1 MVAGDDHTVRQT
13 QELLGERVVGVVVK
27 RGIGTM
33 AAINR
38 QPEKARALIRE
49 GAREAV
55 RRAHQMQPYDPGYPC
70 RVEVDIDH
78 QQRVD
83 LATLIP
89 GTERIGNRSFA
100 YSASD
105 GLQLMLIWRATLNA
119 MMTRAPL

>member
-1 MVAGDDHTVRQT
+1 
-13 QELLGERVVGVVVK
+13 VVVK

-33 AAINR
+33 SAINL
-38 QPEKARALIRE
+38 QPEKARSLIRE
-49 GAREAV
+49 GAAEAV
-55 RRAHQMQPYDPGYPC
+55 RRAPELRPYDPGFPC

-78 QQRVD
+78 EQRVD

-100 YSASD
+100 YTASD